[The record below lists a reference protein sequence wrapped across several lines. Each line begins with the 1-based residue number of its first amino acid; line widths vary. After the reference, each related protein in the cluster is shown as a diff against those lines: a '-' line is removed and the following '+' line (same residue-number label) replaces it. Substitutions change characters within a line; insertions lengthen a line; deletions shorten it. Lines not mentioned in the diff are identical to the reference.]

1 MQGKTRSVGVKLTI
15 SFLVVALV
23 VVGVAVYSYFALE
36 QVDSGV
42 NDLYNSHLL
51 PMIDLQDAA
60 AGVHKIRGA
69 LGDYR
74 NVPEARAALRA
85 EIDAAI
91 AGTNQA
97 LAHHADA
104 ERTPDG
110 VAALQAMTG
119 AWNEYITLVAVALGQ
134 IDAGEIGTAAANQ
147 TQSALATAQKQAT
160 DAFATLAALDLA
172 ASKRTHDQSDVVLGN
187 AIWWLAA
194 GVLAGLM
201 LALGLA
207 IWITRGITHN
217 LGILTRASE
226 ALAAGDLS
234 QRADVKSGDEVQVLA
249 VAFNDMAENLQ
260 ERAEMDRQAK
270 QTLEEGT
277 QNLSAAAAEIL
288 AAVSQHTA
296 SANEQSA
303 AVNQV
308 TATVSE
314 AQASSQQA
322 AAKAGEVVDLAQTAQ
337 QVGQDGAIAVENIL
351 AGMQDIRVKVEGIAH
366 NILALSEQTQQI
378 GDIISSVNDIA
389 DQSNIL
395 AINAAIEAAKA
406 GEQGR
411 GFAVVAGEV
420 RNLAEQSK
428 QATMKVRTI
437 LGDIQKATNSAV
449 LVTEQGTRGVEVG
462 VTLTQRAGDVIDQL
476 AATIRTATQSAQ
488 QIAGASRQQS
498 VAMDQIAQAMR
509 EINQATMQFV
519 AGARQSQT
527 AAEGLNDL
535 ARQLLQLSARYRS

>member
-51 PMIDLQDAA
+51 PMLDVQDAA
-60 AGVHKIRGA
+60 AGIHKIRGA

-74 NVPEARAALRA
+74 NVPEARVALRT

-97 LAHHADA
+97 LAHHAGT
-104 ERTPDG
+104 EMTPDEA
-110 VAALQAMTG
+110 AALQAITG
-119 AWNEYITLVAVALGQ
+119 AWNEYTTLVAVALGQ
-134 IDAGEIGTAAANQ
+134 IDAGEIGTADANQ
-147 TQSALATAQKQAT
+147 TQSALATAQQQAT

-194 GVLAGLM
+194 GVLAGLL

-234 QRADVKSGDEVQVLA
+234 QRADVHSGDEVQVLA
-249 VAFNDMAENLQ
+249 VAFNRMAENLQ
-260 ERAEMDRQAK
+260 ERAETDRQAK

-322 AAKAGEVVDLAQTAQ
+322 AAKAGEVVDLAQAAQ

-351 AGMQDIRVKVEGIAH
+351 AGMQDIRTKVEGIAH

-406 GEQGR
+406 GEQGK

-462 VTLTQRAGDVIDQL
+462 VMLTQRAGDVISQL

>member
-1 MQGKTRSVGVKLTI
+1 MQKTGRSVGVKLGVG
-15 SFLVVALV
+15 FLAVALV
-23 VVGVAVYSYFALE
+23 AVGLAIYSYFALQRVE
-36 QVDSGV
+36 AGAD
-42 NDLYNSHLL
+42 DLYAAHLL
-51 PMIDLQDAA
+51 PLVDLHSAENSVYQ
-60 AGVHKIRGA
+60 VRNA

-74 NVPEARAALRA
+74 SAPTQRAALRT
-85 EIDAAI
+85 EIEALLARANQYLADHTGTEMAADE
-91 AGTNQA
+91 A
-97 LAHHADA
+97 
-104 ERTPDG
+104 
-110 VAALQAMTG
+110 VAFQTLTD
-119 AWNEYITLVAVALGQ
+119 AWNEYAALVAVVLDG
-134 IDAGEIGTAAANQ
+134 IDAGASGATAEQATAALNAAEKKVMAAYVTMIERSLAVTKVTHEQ
-147 TQSALATAQKQAT
+147 AVAVFDSA
-160 DAFATLAALDLA
+160 
-172 ASKRTHDQSDVVLGN
+172 V
-187 AIWWLAA
+187 WWLAA
-194 GVLAGLM
+194 GILAGLL
-201 LALGLA
+201 LAMGLA
-207 IWITRGITHN
+207 IWIARGITHN
-217 LGILTRASE
+217 LSKLTHAAE
-226 ALAAGDLS
+226 AMADGDLS
-234 QRADVKSGDEVQVLA
+234 QRVVVKTGDEVEVLA
-249 VAFNDMAENLQ
+249 LAFNRMAANLE
-260 ERAEMDRQAK
+260 ERAETDRQAK
-270 QTLEEGT
+270 QTLEAGT

-322 AAKAGEVVDLAQTAQ
+322 TVKAGEVVDLAQTAL
-337 QVGQDGAIAVENIL
+337 QVGQEGATAVENIL
-351 AGMQDIRVKVEGIAH
+351 AGMQDIRTKVEGIAR

-406 GEQGR
+406 GEQGK

-462 VTLTQRAGDVIDQL
+462 MSLTQRAGEVINQL
-476 AATIRTATQSAQ
+476 AGTIRTATQSAQ

-535 ARQLLQLSARYRS
+535 ARQLLQLASRYSG